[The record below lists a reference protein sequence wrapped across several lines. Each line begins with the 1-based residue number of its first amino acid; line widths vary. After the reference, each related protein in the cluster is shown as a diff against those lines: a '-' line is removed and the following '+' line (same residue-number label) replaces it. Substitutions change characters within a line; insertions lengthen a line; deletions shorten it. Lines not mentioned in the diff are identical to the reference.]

1 MSKTQEKEIFE
12 FLTKKQFAQVEEI
25 ATSLNVSSSTV
36 RRKLNLLQ
44 ERGLVIRKHGG
55 AQVADV
61 NEYFPSFTFRAHQNS
76 LEKKKIALQ
85 AIKLIKN
92 GDLIFLDGS
101 TSAYYIAE
109 YLSEFNDLRVVTNG
123 IDTLSL
129 LSKYGITAYSTGGRI
144 SNANRSVLVGEKA
157 ISDVCAYHADIA
169 FFSASSI
176 GQNGEIFDCFEE
188 ENVIRSYML
197 KNATKKVLLCDNT
210 KFGKSGQFR
219 LCSVKDVDYI
229 VTDKDRSEW
238 FDVSPLPEIIF

>member
-1 MSKTQEKEIFE
+1 MSKTQEKEIFD
-12 FLTKKQFAQVEEI
+12 FLSKKQFAQVEEI
-25 ATSLNVSSSTV
+25 ATSLNVSTSTV
-36 RRKLNLLQ
+36 RRKLNTLQ

-55 AQVADV
+55 AQIADV

-197 KNATKKVLLCDNT
+197 KNATKKVLLGDNT

-229 VTDKDRSEW
+229 VTDQDRRDW
-238 FDVSPLPEIIF
+238 FTVSPLPEIIF

>member
-1 MSKTQEKEIFE
+1 MSKMQEKEIFE
-12 FLTKKQFAQVEEI
+12 FLSKKQFAQVEEI
-25 ATSLNVSSSTV
+25 AQALDVSASTV
-36 RRKLNLLQ
+36 RRKLTALQ

-55 AQVADV
+55 ASLADV
-61 NEYFPSFTFRAHQNS
+61 NEYYPSFTFRAHQNS

-109 YLSEFNDLRVVTNG
+109 YLSEFNDLRVVTNS

-129 LSKYGITAYSTGGRI
+129 LSKNNICGYSTGGRI

-157 ISDVCAYHADIA
+157 IVDVCAYHADIA

-176 GQNGEIFDCFEE
+176 SKNGEVFDCFEE

-197 KNATKKVLLCDNT
+197 KNTNKKVLLADNT

-219 LCSVKDVDYI
+219 LCNVSDIDYI
-229 VTDKDRSEW
+229 VTDQDRRDW
-238 FDVSPLPEIIF
+238 FETTDLPEIIF

>member
-36 RRKLNLLQ
+36 RRKLNTLQ

-229 VTDKDRSEW
+229 VTDEDRREW

>member
-1 MSKTQEKEIFE
+1 MSKTQEKAIFE
-12 FLTKKQFAQVEEI
+12 YLSKKQFAEVDEI
-25 ATSLNVSSSTV
+25 AQALSVSTSTV
-36 RRKLNLLQ
+36 IRKLTALQ

-55 AQVADV
+55 AQIADV

-129 LSKYGITAYSTGGRI
+129 LSKNGIMAYSTGGRI

-157 ISDVCAYHADIA
+157 IQDVQAYHADIV
-169 FFSASSI
+169 FFSASSV
-176 GQNGEIFDCFEE
+176 GQDGEVFDCFEE

-197 KNATKKVLLCDNT
+197 KNATKKVLLCDST

-219 LCSVKDVDYI
+219 LCSLNDVDYL
-229 VTDKDRSEW
+229 VTDEDKKSW
-238 FDVSPLPEIIF
+238 FKTDKLPEIIF

>member
-1 MSKTQEKEIFE
+1 MSKTQDKEIFE
-12 FLTKKQFAQVEEI
+12 FLSKKQFAQVEEI
-25 ATSLNVSSSTV
+25 AQALSVSPSTV
-36 RRKLNLLQ
+36 RRKLTALQ

-55 AQVADV
+55 AQIAFV
-61 NEYFPSFTFRAHQNS
+61 NEYYPSFTFRAHQNS

-109 YLSEFNDLRVVTNG
+109 YLAEFNDLRVVTNG

-129 LSKYGITAYSTGGRI
+129 LSKNNISAYSTGGRI

-157 ISDVCAYHADIA
+157 INDVCSYHADIA
-169 FFSASSI
+169 FFSASSV
-176 GQNGEIFDCFEE
+176 QENGEVFDCFEE

-219 LCSVKDVDYI
+219 LCSVSDIDYI
-229 VTDKDRSEW
+229 VTDEDRKEW
-238 FDVSPLPEIIF
+238 FKTDNLPEIIF

>member
-1 MSKTQEKEIFE
+1 MSKMQEKEIFE
-12 FLTKKQFAQVEEI
+12 FLSKKQFAQVEEI
-25 ATSLNVSSSTV
+25 AQALDVSASTV
-36 RRKLNLLQ
+36 RRKLTALQ

-55 AQVADV
+55 ASLADV
-61 NEYFPSFTFRAHQNS
+61 NEYYPSFTFRAHQNS

-109 YLSEFNDLRVVTNG
+109 YLSEFNDLRVVTNS

-129 LSKYGITAYSTGGRI
+129 LSKKNICGYSTGGRI

-157 ISDVCAYHADIA
+157 IVDVCAYHADIA

-176 GQNGEIFDCFEE
+176 SKNGEVFDCFEE

-197 KNATKKVLLCDNT
+197 KNTNKKVLLADNT

-219 LCSVKDVDYI
+219 LCNVSDIDYI
-229 VTDKDRSEW
+229 VTDQDRRDW
-238 FDVSPLPEIIF
+238 FETTDLPEIIF

>member
-12 FLTKKQFAQVEEI
+12 FLSKKQFAQVEEI
-25 ATSLNVSSSTV
+25 SRALGVSPSTV
-36 RRKLNLLQ
+36 RRKLTALQ
-44 ERGLVIRKHGG
+44 DRGLVIRKHGG
-55 AQVADV
+55 AGLADV
-61 NEYFPSFTFRAHQNS
+61 NEYYPSFTFRAHQNS

-129 LSKYGITAYSTGGRI
+129 LSKNNIVAYSTGGRI
-144 SNANRSVLVGEKA
+144 SNSNRSVLVGEKA
-157 ISDVCAYHADIA
+157 IADIRAYHADIA

-176 GQNGEIFDCFEE
+176 QHNGEVFDCFEE

-197 KNATKKVLLCDNT
+197 QNTTRKVLLADNT
-210 KFGKSGQFR
+210 KFGKTGQFK
-219 LCSVKDVDYI
+219 LCNVKDVDYL
-229 VTDKDRSEW
+229 VTDQNRKDW
-238 FDVSPLPEIIF
+238 FETKDLPEIIF

>member
-1 MSKTQEKEIFE
+1 MSKMQEKEIFE
-12 FLTKKQFAQVEEI
+12 FLSKKQFAQVEEI
-25 ATSLNVSSSTV
+25 AKALDVSPSTV
-36 RRKLNLLQ
+36 RRKLTALQ

-55 AQVADV
+55 ASLADV
-61 NEYFPSFTFRAHQNS
+61 NEYYPSFTFRAHQNS

-109 YLSEFNDLRVVTNG
+109 YLSEFNDLRVVTNS

-129 LSKYGITAYSTGGRI
+129 LSKNNIAGYSTGGRI

-157 ISDVCAYHADIA
+157 IADVCAYHADIA
-169 FFSASSI
+169 FFSTSSI
-176 GQNGEIFDCFEE
+176 SKNGEVFDCFEE

-197 KNATKKVLLCDNT
+197 KNSSKKVLLADNT

-219 LCSVKDVDYI
+219 LCNVADIDYI
-229 VTDKDRSEW
+229 VTDQDRHDW
-238 FDVSPLPEIIF
+238 FETSNLPEIIF